1 MRFYETTFIVNPQT
15 DDATIDNH
23 VKDVATVITDNSG
36 KIIHEDHMG
45 TRRLAYPIN
54 GLTQGYY
61 ASFIFEAPTSVL
73 PQLDRHFMLN
83 EQYIRNLTVRFDG
96 DPQKY
101 LEELSAV
108 LIPRDTRGGRD
119 DSSSDRRYDR
129 SHGHRSRYG
138 SSDDSSRTPD
148 RSDSAKTETGKAET
162 GKAEADKAEAPKA
175 EAEKAEESSDNSGPT
190 EARSNGPE
198 AQSSEPE
205 GTDSNDKE

>member
-23 VKDVATVITDNSG
+23 VKDVASVITDNSG
-36 KIIHEDHMG
+36 KIVHEDHMG

-73 PQLDRHFMLN
+73 PLLDRHFMLN

-119 DSSSDRRYDR
+119 DSSDRRYDR
-129 SHGHRSRYG
+129 SRGHRSRYG
-138 SSDDSSRTPD
+138 SSDDSSRTPEK
-148 RSDSAKTETGKAET
+148 SDSAKAEADKAEPD
-162 GKAEADKAEAPKA
+162 KAEADKAEAPKA
-175 EAEKAEESSDNSGPT
+175 EAGKAEESSDNAGSA
-190 EARSNGPE
+190 EAKSNEPE